1 MSKVLHI
8 SCSNC
13 PKKECIFCN
22 SLDVASLEKLE
33 QVKNTIRYNKGQY
46 IYYES
51 TPPVGVYCI
60 YEGKVKVIKQS
71 PDGKEQIVYLAK
83 SGDILGTKDLIT
95 LNQHSTSACT
105 IEDSVICH
113 IPKVVFFEMIENNHL
128 LYGKI
133 NAHLCRV
140 LGHIEEKVL
149 NFSQRNVRERLAIN
163 ILNLNESFGV
173 SRNNEIV
180 IDVPLSRED
189 MANMVGT
196 ATETVIRILSEFR
209 KEGLVDFSGKK
220 MTITNI
226 GNLRK
231 VAAC

>member
-1 MSKVLHI
+1 MSKVLHL
-8 SCSNC
+8 SCSSC

-22 SLDVASLEKLE
+22 SLDPASMHELEE
-33 QVKNTIRYNKGQY
+33 VKNTIKYNKGQF
-46 IYYES
+46 IYYEE
-51 TPPVGVYCI
+51 TPPAGVYCI

-71 PDGKEQIVYLAK
+71 TDGKEQIVYLAK
-83 SGDILGTKDLIT
+83 SGDILGTKDLIV

-113 IPKVVFFEMIENNHL
+113 IPKAIFFQMIENNHL

-133 NAHLCRV
+133 NAHLCKV
-140 LGHIEEKVL
+140 MGLIEEKVL
-149 NFSQRNVRERLAIN
+149 NFSQRSVRERIAIN
-163 ILNLNESFGV
+163 ILNLNESFGIK
-173 SRNNEIV
+173 SNNEIL
-180 IDVPLSRED
+180 IDVSLSRED

-196 ATETVIRILSEFR
+196 ATETVIRILSEFK
-209 KEGLVDFSGKK
+209 KEGMVNFNGKR

-226 GNLRK
+226 KSLQK